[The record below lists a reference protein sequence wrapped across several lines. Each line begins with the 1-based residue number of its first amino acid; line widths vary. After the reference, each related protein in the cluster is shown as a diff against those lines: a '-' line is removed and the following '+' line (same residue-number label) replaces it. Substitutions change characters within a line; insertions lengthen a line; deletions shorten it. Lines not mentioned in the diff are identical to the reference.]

1 MLIICT
7 GKIANTT
14 VGHIDHVMAYA
25 VGFQRLGHEVYV
37 MDRVGAG
44 RCIDKNGQKVPFEQW
59 QGGPHFEQI
68 ARSYGMWPRCCLI
81 YKKGEATRG
90 MSFAE
95 AVGVARRCDLLLTRS
110 GEIHRVPEV
119 FESARRRVYFDGNPG
134 ATQVHAHQQNGTFD
148 ALDRHELLFTLGL
161 NIGSDTCPIP
171 TDGRQWHPMPR
182 PVFLPTWPAAID
194 AGCRRFTTVSSWR
207 EGRARFEWQGT
218 DWGEKSDNWLQ
229 FLDLPAM
236 TGEEFEIALRV
247 DSTRQEA
254 DRRVFHGK
262 GWRLA
267 DPRTLHQL
275 DDYRNFI
282 GKSRAE
288 FSVAHNR
295 VVQFR
300 TGWFSDRTAM
310 YLAAGKPALVQ
321 STGFEPHLPTG
332 KGLLT
337 FSTLEEAAA
346 GIEEINRDY
355 LGHCRAARAIAEQHF
370 DSDKVLAKILEV
382 SGH

>member
-44 RCIDKNGQKVPFEQW
+44 RCVDENGQRVPFEQW

-68 ARSYGMWPRCCLI
+68 ARSYGLWPRCCLI

-182 PVFLPTWPAAID
+182 PVFLPTWPTAID

-254 DRRVFHGK
+254 DRRVFHDK

-267 DPRTLHQL
+267 DPGTLHQL
-275 DDYRNFI
+275 DDYRDFI